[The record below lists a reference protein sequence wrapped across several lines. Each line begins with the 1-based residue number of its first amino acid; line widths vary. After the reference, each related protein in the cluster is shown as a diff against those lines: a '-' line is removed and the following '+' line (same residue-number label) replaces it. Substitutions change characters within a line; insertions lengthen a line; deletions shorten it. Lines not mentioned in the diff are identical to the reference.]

1 MQRNMHGVIT
11 YSGAYEA
18 GIWTLFAIVSAN
30 RVCEDGPRR
39 PARVDAGHLSR
50 EGRPAIV
57 HPVSCRGG
65 CNMRY
70 VVASIRPLQIALPQK
85 KNDAAYRGK
94 LRLTYSSMHQV

>member
-18 GIWTLFAIVSAN
+18 GIWTLSATVSAN
-30 RVCEDGPRR
+30 RVCEDGPRH
-39 PARVDAGHLSR
+39 PARVDARHLGR
-50 EGRPAIV
+50 EGRPVSV
-57 HPVSCRGG
+57 HPVFCRRD
-65 CNMRY
+65 CHMRD

-85 KNDAAYRGK
+85 KDDAAYRGT